1 MLITQTQKC
10 VEDHTVRIEDGQ
22 ISRALKT
29 QAEEK
34 LKLANK
40 EIAQVPNKAQAE
52 ALAFQV
58 SLRKEQ
64 VHSRLLERTAEQKT
78 KENNGLAGIC
88 AHLISKTEKM

>member
-1 MLITQTQKC
+1 MLITQTQKY
-10 VEDHTVRIEDGQ
+10 VKDHRVRIEDGQ
-22 ISRALKT
+22 IYRALKT

-64 VHSRLLERTAEQKT
+64 VHSRLLERAAEQKT
-78 KENNGLAGIC
+78 KENNGLTRIC
-88 AHLISKTEKM
+88 AHLISKTENM